1 MATSMRVLPS
11 LFLAA
16 ALLSS
21 DVVAE
26 AQPALQPPRA
36 NPDFSGFWQ
45 LRFDSR
51 NIPPASLTTWA
62 EDIDKKALAQRD
74 LYVIRWCNH
83 VGLPAMM
90 DDGAPLDIRQGR
102 YELAIA
108 SQSVSPGRHIYLDG
122 RSQPSLDTFDPT
134 TLGNSIGHWED
145 DSLVVE
151 TIGFNDKG
159 ITDIPGGGI
168 RTPDSRLTEVY
179 RLQDQGRKLE
189 VTFTWTDP
197 KVYTSPHTYRF
208 LFQKAPPGTRAHEW
222 FCDPA
227 DSARAR
233 FLLDRPQGR
242 P

>member
-1 MATSMRVLPS
+1 MMTPMRMLS

-16 ALLSS
+16 VVLLP
-21 DVVAE
+21 VVVG
-26 AQPALQPPRA
+26 AQTVSQPSA
-36 NPDFSGFWQ
+36 AHSDFSGFWE

-51 NIPPASLTTWA
+51 NIPAASLTPWA
-62 EDIDKKALAQRD
+62 EGIDKNTLTQRD

-83 VGLPAMM
+83 LGLPAMM

-102 YELAIA
+102 YELAVA

-134 TLGNSIGHWED
+134 TLGNSIGHWEG

-168 RTPDSRLTEVY
+168 RTPDSHLTEVY
-179 RLQDQGRKLE
+179 RLQDQGTKLE

-208 LFQKAPPGTRAHEW
+208 LYQKASPGTRAHEW

-227 DSARAR
+227 DNARAR
-233 FLLDRPQGR
+233 FLLDPPQGR